1 MPCSWSTKRGPKLGL
16 TGVSV
21 VLLLGAVTAVSLATA
36 EPAQQPAQAEQPAD
50 AERIVQQ
57 VAETFE
63 QARTLRM
70 KVHVTQREGVISANQ
85 DELRLDVLMTADGK
99 LRVDARQAG
108 KLIAQFVSDG
118 QTAVEFDAQQHKW
131 TRGPSSDTR
140 LRLITDHAGQP
151 RRVGVLGWYL
161 QSWVGEERASS
172 FCYRLRQGF
181 SDAVSPE
188 CELKD
193 VDGRRRWIIRLSK
206 SESREEARMEQRYEL
221 TIDADTA
228 LPLRLKEELAAALN
242 VAPRIPV
249 HYEVTVFDYENV
261 ELNPPIPDDA
271 FRFEPPAGATFVEA
285 STLIRKEKP
294 QPGDAAPQVTLADR
308 DGHDVALARLYAD
321 RPALV
326 VFWATWCMPCKQEL
340 ADLEQLVADKKLAG
354 RLNVVAVSVDQ
365 STGVLKSFLHKKPIP
380 FTVLH
385 DTGGARQKFGGD
397 GVPATFL
404 IDSRGIV
411 RWRWTGWSA
420 GQQAKDKLHEI
431 YDMLEHV
438 H

>member
-1 MPCSWSTKRGPKLGL
+1 MPCSSNTKRRWKPGL
-16 TGVSV
+16 TSVSI
-21 VLLLGAVTAVSLATA
+21 VLLLGAVTAVSLATSG
-36 EPAQQPAQAEQPAD
+36 PLQQPARAGQPAE
-50 AERIVQQ
+50 AERIVQR

-70 KVHVTQREGVISANQ
+70 KVHVTQREGVIRVSQ
-85 DELRLDVLMTADGK
+85 DELRLDVLMTADGRV
-99 LRVDARQAG
+99 RVDARQAG

-118 QTAVEFDAQQHKW
+118 RTAVEFDAQQHKW

-151 RRVGVLGWYL
+151 RRVAVLGSYL
-161 QSWVGEERASS
+161 QSWVDQERSRS
-172 FCYRLRQGF
+172 FCDDLRRMF
-181 SDAVSPE
+181 SDKVSPE

-193 VDGRRRWIIRLSK
+193 IDGRRRWIIRLSK
-206 SESREEARMEQRYEL
+206 GESREEARMEQRYEL

-228 LPLRLKEELAAALN
+228 LPLRLKEEIAAALN

-249 HYEVTVFDYENV
+249 HYEVSVFDYENV

-271 FRFEPPAGATFVEA
+271 FRFEPPAGATFVDA

-294 QPGDAAPQVTLADR
+294 QPGDAAPQVTLADLA
-308 DGHDVALARLYAD
+308 GHDVALTRLYAD

-340 ADLEQLVADKKLAG
+340 VDLEQLVADKKLAG

-365 STGVLKSFLHKKPIP
+365 STSVLETFLDKKKIP

-385 DTGGARQKFGGD
+385 DVGGARKNFGGEF
-397 GVPATFL
+397 VPATFL

-411 RWRWTGWSA
+411 RGRWDGWSA
-420 GQQAKDKLHEI
+420 GLPAKDRLDEI